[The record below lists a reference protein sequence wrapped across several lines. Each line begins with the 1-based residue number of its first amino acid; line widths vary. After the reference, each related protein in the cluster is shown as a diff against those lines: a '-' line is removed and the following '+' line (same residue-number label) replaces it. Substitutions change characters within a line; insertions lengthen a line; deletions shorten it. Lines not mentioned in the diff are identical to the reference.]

1 MYNLALDRMEN
12 IETDEQSAYIDKN
25 LNGDEYFK
33 DVVGVT
39 VSESMHPRN
48 VTFFVDKSNAP
59 YVKTKPLHHSQQ
71 IVEEKDDGTVFSI
84 KVQLNY
90 ELERLL
96 LGFGENLVLY
106 RPLRLKKRIE
116 QKLQKAVSNY
126 RESESQEENQ

>member
-12 IETDEQSAYIDKN
+12 IETDEQSVYIDKD

-48 VTFFVDKSNAP
+48 VVLWIKVMP
-59 YVKTKPLHHSQQ
+59 LCKTKPLHHSQQ
-71 IVEEKDDGTVFSI
+71 IVEEKEDGTVFVI

-96 LGFGENLVLY
+96 LGFGESPVLY
-106 RPLRLKKRIE
+106 QPLRLKKRIE

-126 RESESQEENQ
+126 KESESLN